1 VPSVFP
7 RLRPAAPGPG
17 RGAAGP
23 IPGPAHSPGRSRSP
37 PAETAPALAGIPL
50 PRQVL
55 RQQRL
60 EGLRRVLRKVETAA
74 LVCDDAAVFQWV
86 ARWLSLCWV
95 SCSPASRQKPVHRL
109 PSVWPRSSG
118 RTIDFRVRRLRRPEH
133 VPLPVDRVDQAN
145 GVAVVHLLTK
155 LPDAD
160 GDGVRITLVVLP
172 DPLLDI
178 LAREHPSLVAGERLQ
193 ERILPRR
200 ERGRR
205 SDRPSENLKHGLIG
219 GGIERRNRV
228 YVCAKQPLDDGG
240 RLIAAAQPDDFRRRA
255 KES

>member
-145 GVAVVHLLTK
+145 GVAVVHLLTE
-155 LPDAD
+155 LPDA
-160 GDGVRITLVVLP
+160 
-172 DPLLDI
+172 
-178 LAREHPSLVAGERLQ
+178 
-193 ERILPRR
+193 
-200 ERGRR
+200 GRR
-205 SDRPSENLKHGLIG
+205 SCSNNSRRPARPAPGHT
-219 GGIERRNRV
+219 RARAPVPR
-228 YVCAKQPLDDGG
+228 CG
-240 RLIAAAQPDDFRRRA
+240 RAPPGAYTPAA
-255 KES
+255 